1 MSDPNI
7 VLWDEIDVVSPLR
20 QKTIEEY
27 QRRNPPALEWSEDKL
42 KRLIIRTETRWAR
55 TLVDESV
62 FVVNSSGRAW
72 EGNINQAP
80 PDTRTAAGPMGEKDR
95 IHVNLYALMRP
106 SEEDQGF
113 ADQTP
118 FCSVSLTRDQVRRLP
133 IKERDG
139 QPIQVQLADFLA
151 DRLPN
156 RAACIREL
164 NTLIAAHKQLALSR
178 RAAQAAKQSDKASE
192 VEVNGSSQS
201 RSNVQG

>member
-1 MSDPNI
+1 MTDPNI

-27 QRRNPPALEWSEDKL
+27 QRRNPAALEWSEEKL
-42 KRLIIRTETRWAR
+42 KRLVIRTETRWAR

-62 FVVNSSGRAW
+62 FVVNSVGRSW
-72 EGNINQAP
+72 EGDLSKAP
-80 PDTRTAAGPMGEKDR
+80 STARTEPGPMSDKDR

-106 SEEDQGF
+106 SEDDQGF
-113 ADQTP
+113 AEQAP

-133 IKERDG
+133 VKERDG

-178 RAAQAAKQSDKASE
+178 RSAQAAKQAEQKSAA
-192 VEVNGSSQS
+192 EVNVTSKNRSQS
-201 RSNVQG
+201 RD